1 MWVIV
6 EIGAKQYKVKKGD
19 ILEVERVKKESPFII
34 DKVLLLASNG
44 KVLIGQPYLDKV
56 KVKAEILEEVKGE
69 KIIVYK
75 FKRRK
80 KYRRKKGHRQIY
92 TRLKI
97 LDILVEK

>member
-1 MWVIV
+1 MWAII

-19 ILEVERVKKESPFII
+19 ILEVEKIKQESPLLI
-34 DKVLLLASNG
+34 DKVLLLASDG

-69 KIIVYK
+69 KIIIYK

>member
-1 MWVIV
+1 MWAIV

-19 ILEVERVKKESPFII
+19 ILEVEKIKQKSPLLI
-34 DKVLLLASNG
+34 DKVLLLASDG

-69 KIIVYK
+69 KIIIYK